1 MHTTQP
7 VRPRLDERVKVSIT
21 PDDKRRLFETAA
33 ARGVTVSQ
41 LLRSAIAQVTVD
53 DTGAVR
59 P

>member
-41 LLRSAIAQVTVD
+41 LCAPLLLRSPP
-53 DTGAVR
+53 R
-59 P
+59 